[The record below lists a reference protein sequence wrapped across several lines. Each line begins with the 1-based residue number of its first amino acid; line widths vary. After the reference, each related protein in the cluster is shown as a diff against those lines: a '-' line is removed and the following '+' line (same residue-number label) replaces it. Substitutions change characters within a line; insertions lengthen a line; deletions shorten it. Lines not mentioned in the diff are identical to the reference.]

1 MATKTDFTEEEW
13 NTLHRG
19 LTGAGMLVSIS
30 ERGFTSTFKETGAMA
45 KFLATQSQEG
55 NSALARELAGTKGSG
70 WKVSSS
76 SNDLNEGVLK
86 VLAEA
91 VAILTAKDPEDLA
104 DYREVVLALAQ
115 RVSDAAPEGEE
126 VEKRAIESIR
136 EALAPSRQ
144 SE

>member
-1 MATKTDFTEEEW
+1 MGARTDFTEDEW

-55 NSALARELAGTKGSG
+55 TSQLARELAGTHGSG

-76 SNDLNEGVLK
+76 ADEIKDGA
-86 VLAEA
+86 LAA
-91 VAILTAKDPEDLA
+91 LRSSVQILTAKDPEDLA
-104 DYREVVLALAQ
+104 DYRELVVALAQ
-115 RVSDAAPEGEE
+115 RVSDAAPEGES
-126 VEKRAIESIR
+126 VEKDAIDSIR
-136 EALAPSRQ
+136 DALAS
-144 SE
+144 

>member
-1 MATKTDFTEEEW
+1 MAAKTDFTEDEW

-55 NSALARELAGTKGSG
+55 TSQLARELAGTHGSG

-76 SNDLNEGVLK
+76 ADEIKNGA
-86 VLAEA
+86 LAA
-91 VAILTAKDPEDLA
+91 LRSSVQILTAKDPEDLA
-104 DYREVVLALAQ
+104 DYRELVVALAQ
-115 RVSDAAPEGEE
+115 RVSDAAPEGES
-126 VEKRAIESIR
+126 VEKDAIDSIR
-136 EALAPSRQ
+136 DALAS
-144 SE
+144 

>member
-1 MATKTDFTEEEW
+1 MAGQSDFTEAEW

-55 NSALARELAGTKGSG
+55 HSQLARELAGTHGSG

-76 SNDLNEGVLK
+76 AEELQEGALAALREGVG
-86 VLAEA
+86 
-91 VAILTAKDPEDLA
+91 ILTAKDPEDLA
-104 DYREVVLALAQ
+104 DYRELVLSLAKQ
-115 RVSDAAPEGEE
+115 VSDAAPEGED
-126 VEKRAIESIR
+126 VEKKTIESIR
-136 EALAPSRQ
+136 DALGS
-144 SE
+144 

>member
-1 MATKTDFTEEEW
+1 MAAKTDFTEDEW

-55 NSALARELAGTKGSG
+55 ASQLSRELAGTHGSG

-76 SNDLNEGVLK
+76 PDELK
-86 VLAEA
+86 AGALAALRSSVE
-91 VAILTAKDPEDLA
+91 ILTTKDPEDIA
-104 DYREVVLALAQ
+104 DYRELVLALAQ
-115 RVSDAAPEGEE
+115 RVSDAAPEGADVEE
-126 VEKRAIESIR
+126 DAIDAIR
-136 EALAPSRQ
+136 SALTS
-144 SE
+144 

>member
-1 MATKTDFTEEEW
+1 MAGKSDFTEDEW

-55 NSALARELAGTKGSG
+55 NSQLARELAGTHGSG
-70 WKVSSS
+70 WKVNSSAEE
-76 SNDLNEGVLK
+76 LREGA
-86 VLAEA
+86 LAA
-91 VAILTAKDPEDLA
+91 LQQSVQILTAKDAEDLA
-104 DYREVVLALAQ
+104 DYRELALALAQ

-126 VEKRAIESIR
+126 VEKDTIEAIRA
-136 EALAPSRQ
+136 ALGS
-144 SE
+144 